1 MIKNF
6 FKIAYRNL
14 LRSKGF
20 SIINITGLAI
30 GMAAAILILLWIQ
43 NEVGI
48 DRFHE
53 NTDRIYRVW
62 NRKVED
68 GKIQCTSTV
77 SAPTARAV
85 EKDLPE
91 VERAVR
97 VGRANNKLFSL
108 GDKKIIKSGG
118 IVDTGFLQM
127 FSFPL
132 VKGDPKIALNDM
144 HSIIVTEKMAKSIF
158 GNDNPMGKTILLDNK
173 DNFTVSGVMKD
184 LPNNTVFNYEFL
196 IPWSY
201 IKLDKK
207 QDLGWSD
214 NSTRTYVMLKQNAS
228 IASANAKIKGLKQK
242 YGDDDARKMKWELFL
257 YPLSRSYL
265 YASFTNGV
273 EDNNGRSKFI
283 QLFGLI
289 AGFILLIACINFMNL
304 STARSEKRAKEVG
317 IRKVVGAQ
325 KASLVLQ
332 FIGESVFLS
341 FLAGIIAIVI
351 VLLCLPD
358 YNQLTEKDLF
368 INFADVSTWL
378 MLIGFILFTGLLA
391 GSYPAFFLSSFHPVK
406 VLKGTFK
413 KVDALITPRK
423 ALVILQFSFAIVLI
437 ICTIIVKQ
445 QIDYARNREM
455 GYNKDNLVYHMMT
468 GDIPKNYILIKNELL
483 QSGVAVAVTKTNSP
497 LTDRWSDG
505 WGQNWK
511 GKDPND
517 RTSFD
522 RFLEDEGLGKTAG
535 LQFVQGRDLDLKQF
549 PTDSTGLII
558 NESSLKIMK
567 FKNPIGQVV
576 SDLGIDWHIVGVVK
590 DFILTNPY
598 EPTRPILICGA
609 KPGFMQFNVIQMK
622 FNGQNPMAD
631 NLKKAQV
638 IFQKY
643 NPQYPFD
650 YKFVDESYAE
660 KFDNEKRQ
668 GTLAALFAGLTIF
681 ISCLGLFGLAS
692 YTAENRIKEI
702 GVRKVLGASVT
713 EITTLLSKDFL
724 ALVVIS
730 LVVATPVAY
739 WAMSKWLMSYSYR
752 VSINWWV
759 FALAGGLSIV
769 IALITVSYQSIKA
782 ALANPIRSLRSE

>member
-14 LRSKGF
+14 VRSKGF
-20 SIINITGLAI
+20 SFLNITGLAI

-43 NEVGI
+43 NEVSV
-48 DRFHE
+48 DRFHA

-62 NRKVED
+62 NRVVED
-68 GKIQCTSTV
+68 GAIQCTSNV

-97 VGRANNKLFSL
+97 VKRAGDMLFSV
-108 GDKKIIKSGG
+108 GDKKITTTGG
-118 IVDTGFLQM
+118 IVDTGFLQT

-132 VKGDPKIALNDM
+132 LKGDPHTALNDM
-144 HSIIVTEKMAKSIF
+144 HSIILTEKTAKSIF
-158 GNDNPMGKTILLDNK
+158 GNDDPMGKTILLDNK

-184 LPNNTVFNYEFL
+184 LPNNTVFNFEFL
-196 IPWSY
+196 LPWSY

-207 QDLGWSD
+207 QDLGWND

-228 IASANAKIKGLKQK
+228 IASANVKIKGLKQK
-242 YGDDDARKMKWELFL
+242 YSDEAKKMKWEMFL
-257 YPLSRSYL
+257 YPLERSYL

-283 QLFGLI
+283 QLFGII

-358 YNQLTEKDLF
+358 YNRFTEKQLAIDISDINTWILF
-368 INFADVSTWL
+368 T
-378 MLIGFILFTGLLA
+378 GFILFTGLLA
-391 GSYPAFFLSSFHPVK
+391 GSYPAFFLSSFSPVK

-413 KVDALITPRK
+413 KADAVVTPRK

-445 QIDYARNREM
+445 QIDYARSRET

-468 GDIPKNYILIKNELL
+468 GDIPKNYMLIKNELL
-483 QSGVAVAVTKTNSP
+483 QSGVAIAVTKTNSP

-522 RFLEDEGLGKTAG
+522 RFLEDEDLGKTAG

-576 SDLGIDWHIVGVVK
+576 SDLGVDWHIVGVVK

-609 KPGFMQFNVIQMK
+609 KPSFMQFNVVQMK

-650 YKFVDESYAE
+650 YKFVDESYAQ
-660 KFDNEKRQ
+660 KFDSEKRQ

-702 GVRKVLGASVT
+702 GVRKVLGASVA

-724 ALVVIS
+724 ALVVVS
-730 LVVATPVAY
+730 LVVATPIAY

-759 FALAGGLSIV
+759 FALAGILSIV

-782 ALANPIRSLRSE
+782 ALANPIKSLRTE